1 MPGYGLNIFIVNK
14 SFNFKVMNNKI
25 NVVLAPENKETVL
38 QAIRDAKTGMPFL
51 IKLSKDD
58 RKSVQ
63 KMDDGRKPFVQKGIE
78 FATGNKDLDPGS
90 GLLEGAPNDVELYS
104 FLATVEN
111 ELRQMLEMV
120 IDTKMLAGSEAYD
133 VGRFIYMKAKM
144 NVATGIPGSQAIV
157 DELGKLYIQNGIL
170 KKGKVK

>member
-1 MPGYGLNIFIVNK
+1 
-14 SFNFKVMNNKI
+14 MNNKI
-25 NVVLAPENKETVL
+25 NVVLTPENKETVL
-38 QAIRDAKTGMPFL
+38 QAIRDAKAGMPFL

-58 RKSVQ
+58 RKSLQ

-90 GLLEGAPNDVELYS
+90 GLLEAAPNDVELYS
-104 FLATVEN
+104 FLAALEN

-157 DELGKLYIQNGIL
+157 DDLSKLFKQNGSAQ
-170 KKGKVK
+170 KAKVK